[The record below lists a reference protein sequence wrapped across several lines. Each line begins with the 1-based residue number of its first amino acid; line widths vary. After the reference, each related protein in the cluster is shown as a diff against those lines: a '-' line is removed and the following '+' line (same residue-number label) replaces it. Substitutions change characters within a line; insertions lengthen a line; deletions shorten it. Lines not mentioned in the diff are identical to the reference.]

1 QFSKR
6 FHSSLRDIDYVP
18 GSLVLVRNVIMD
30 KGIRTK
36 TEPRYLGPFVV
47 VRKNTGGAYVL
58 AEMNGQESSSTFFP
72 ARLVPFYSRDSDT
85 IP

>member
-1 QFSKR
+1 
-6 FHSSLRDIDYVP
+6 LRDIDYAP

-36 TEPRYLGPFVV
+36 TEPRYLGPFIV
-47 VRKNTGGAYVL
+47 VRKNTGGAYVLAL

-85 IP
+85 IPI